1 MIRAESSAREELSRR
16 HSLPGGHHLRRRC
29 PCRVV
34 DRCYMP
40 SSAPPSS
47 VGASAGRRSMPLD
60 QRRWRPPSPSLP
72 GGYPP
77 LERRLGMPLLNAAGL
92 TLVSAAVLV
101 LRAVRAVL
109 ALDAVLFPTLPNINE
124 GMVAAV
130 SAGRPPPPPS
140 AGASAGRG
148 YMPLDQRRRLQRSPP
163 LSLSATAIWGAAMPL
178 ELD

>member
-1 MIRAESSAREELSRR
+1 MAAAVAV
-16 HSLPGGHHLRRRC
+16 P
-29 PCRVV
+29 
-34 DRCYMP
+34 
-40 SSAPPSS
+40 
-47 VGASAGRRSMPLD
+47 AGRL
-60 QRRWRPPSPSLP
+60 
-72 GGYPP
+72 PP

-178 ELD
+178 ALD